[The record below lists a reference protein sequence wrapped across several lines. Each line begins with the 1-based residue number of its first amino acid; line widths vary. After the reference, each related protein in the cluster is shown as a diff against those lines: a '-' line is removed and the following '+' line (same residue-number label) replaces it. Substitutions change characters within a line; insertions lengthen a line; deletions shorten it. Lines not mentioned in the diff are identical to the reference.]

1 MEVSNP
7 TALIFLLYLDF
18 SCLIFCQKTSHTA
31 SFQTGIEG
39 SFSATSDVWM
49 ESSKQIPSLKEFTVC
64 HWIKV
69 KFYNIKSVACLWSY
83 CTVQTGNSEM
93 ECLQVCLG
101 AVDGTL
107 GRNLFVAGYLPLEKK
122 STVTQELKDYR
133 HRTWTHLC
141 WSFSTLTGISQ
152 FFHDGILLGTHSVN
166 ISNTDLAM
174 RGAQKMYDTALIFGQ
189 EPDIMRDEFDNFE
202 AYLGELCE
210 FNIWSYILTNSNIM
224 EMASCKR
231 LMRGNVLSWNKTN
244 WDTTNILIQDLSDP
258 NLLCSTKRQY
268 FLIPEKLRYLD
279 AKKTCEIHGGYL
291 AIPKSE
297 EENSF
302 IVDIVIQQKEI
313 CGDPVHSNNR
323 NLMWI
328 GAEKW
333 NDAWYKEDSSTH
345 THQMRL
351 NYTKVTRQQ
360 SASTSHC
367 SYLRNDGSWWIG
379 QADCKVV
386 SLCSVCEI
394 VGVPV
399 FTLKGT
405 CSNSEIDWNYYLSID
420 DKHRLQMYAGYK
432 KLDIVYDNGNDVWRI
447 RKRHGIEQHITGNTS
462 NSRASTK
469 YPIGRKT
476 WFIDDPLCEVDGR
489 RHNLTF
495 SICNFPY
502 AFTCNSGH
510 CIDLNKRCDEQK
522 DCLDGSDEEVCDL
535 LSIPSSYNRANAPKA
550 PIEKDSLEIEMN
562 IQVVTIDSIDT
573 VNMEVTLTI
582 AMQIKWYDKRL
593 TFFNLITNKNNFISN
608 EKSSLIWTPLRDIIH
623 ENAIIGEITNGFHS
637 VKPHPS
643 LPEDVDDTIA
653 IENRSFNGSSN
664 ALELTHFIK
673 VKYNCIFNVK
683 NFPFDSQT
691 CKFYLKL
698 NQNKDEPVSFL
709 GDGTITYEG
718 PSIVGAFSIGKMF
731 STIQN
736 TNESTKYIIVLP
748 MSRIFANQL
757 LITFIPTVVLRLFG
771 YLTLFIEPD
780 EDGFSNRF
788 MGAGTALLVITT
800 LFNAVNDDLPTT
812 SYLKFVDFW
821 FVWHAISIFIMIAF
835 HICLDRL
842 RTYLTRCNEEDLTTS
857 QSMSVSETQQNDGWV
872 MVVRINKYFIF
883 VFAWLSALFY
893 VIYFILTT

>member
-1 MEVSNP
+1 MEVSKA
-7 TALIFLLYLDF
+7 TLLLFLLYVNVSD
-18 SCLIFCQKTSHTA
+18 LIICQETSFTA
-31 SFQTGIEG
+31 SFQTGIVG
-39 SFSATSDVWM
+39 PFSATSDVWM
-49 ESSKQIPSLKEFTVC
+49 ESTKQIPSLQEFTVC

-83 CTVQTGNSEM
+83 CTIQTENSEM

-107 GRNLFVAGYLPLEKK
+107 GRNLFVAGYLPLERK

-152 FFHDGILLGTHSVN
+152 FFHDGVLLGTDAVN
-166 ISNTDLAM
+166 ISNNDLAM

-189 EPDIMRDEFDNFE
+189 EPDIMRDEFDHFE

-224 EMASCKR
+224 EMASCKT
-231 LMRGNVLSWNKTN
+231 LMRGNVLSWNKTRWN
-244 WDTTNILIQDLSDP
+244 TQNILIQDLSDP
-258 NLLCSTKRQY
+258 NLLCSQKRQY

-291 AIPKSE
+291 AIPRSE
-297 EENSF
+297 EENSL
-302 IVDIVIQQKEI
+302 IVDMVIQQKEI

-345 THQMRL
+345 TSQMRL

-360 SASTSHC
+360 SATTSHC
-367 SYLRNDGSWWIG
+367 SYIRNDGSWWVG

-386 SLCSVCEI
+386 SLCSLCEI
-394 VGVPV
+394 VGVPA

-432 KLDIVYDNGNDVWRI
+432 KLDIVYDNGNDVWKI

-462 NSRASTK
+462 NSRASKK
-469 YPIGRKT
+469 YPVGRKT
-476 WFIDDPLCEVDGR
+476 WLIEDPLCGVDGR

-502 AFTCNSGH
+502 EFTCNSGH

-522 DCLDGSDEEVCDL
+522 DCLDGSDEELCDL

-550 PIEKDSLEIEMN
+550 PIEKDSLGIEMN
-562 IQVVTIDSIDT
+562 IHVVNIDFIDT

-582 AMQIKWYDKRL
+582 AMRIKWYDKRL

-608 EKSSLIWTPLRDIIH
+608 EKSSQIWTPLRDIIH
-623 ENAIIGEITNGFHS
+623 ENAIIGEMTNGFHS

-698 NQNKDEPVSFL
+698 NQNKDEPVSFR

-731 STIQN
+731 SKIQN
-736 TNESTKYIIVLP
+736 TNDSTKYIIVLP

-757 LITFIPTVVLRLFG
+757 LITFIPTVVLWLFG
-771 YLTLFIEPD
+771 YSTLFIEPD

-821 FVWHAISIFIMIAF
+821 FVWHAISIFIIIAF
-835 HICLDRL
+835 HICLDRV
-842 RTYLTRCNEEDLTTS
+842 RTYLTRFNEEDLTPA
-857 QSMSVSETQQNDGWV
+857 QSMSVSETQKNDGWV

-883 VFAWLSALFY
+883 VFACLSGLFY
-893 VIYFILTT
+893 VIYFTLTT